1 VDVELYVSGLIYIHE
16 GFHHECLGIED
27 EKKL

>member
-1 VDVELYVSGLIYIHE
+1 MFELYVSGLIYTHE